1 MNILI
6 SSDINYLDKYITM
19 LCSLKKNTKEK
30 INAFFLNYRVE
41 EKDISQ
47 FMKTMEL
54 YDVKVDI
61 IDVKEIEFGN
71 YPIAHHLSVE
81 TYFRILAQFILPV
94 ETDRILW
101 LDADI
106 VVLKDI
112 AEFYYQDFKGKKYVV
127 CEEKVNDTDYGKD
140 LKRRLGLPDNHRYF
154 NAGVM
159 LMNLKLLREDT
170 NVESIMRE
178 CEILKNKVEW
188 FDQDILNIIY
198 QDQLKYDN
206 PSKYNYQLSHDKSI
220 PKTELKNICI
230 LHYNTCHKP
239 WKYEEMNETSIYYW
253 KAYSERGKKQKRK
266 AKQVYK
272 SKITEAIDSIKMS
285 IKGFASL

>member
-47 FMKTMEL
+47 FMKTMEI
-54 YDVKVDI
+54 YDVNIDI

-94 ETDRILW
+94 EIDRILW

-127 CEEKVNDTDYGKD
+127 CEEKVNDTEYGKD
-140 LKRRLGLPDNHRYF
+140 LKRRLGLPDSHRYF

-159 LMNLKLLREDT
+159 LMNLKSLREDT
-170 NVESIMRE
+170 NAESIMRE
-178 CEILKNKVEW
+178 CERLRNKVEW
-188 FDQDILNIIY
+188 FDQDMLNIIY

-206 PSKYNYQLSHDKSI
+206 PSKYNYQLSHDKYIS
-220 PKTELKNICI
+220 KTELKNICI

-239 WKYEEMNETSIYYW
+239 WKYEEMNEASIYYW
-253 KAYSERGKKQKRK
+253 KAYSERGKQQKRK